1 MEAESDND
9 SYEFGLYKYEGSY
22 VNGKLE
28 GEGKAYY
35 HDDGNYIE
43 GTFKNGLFHGYGKSY
58 FKNGKVEY
66 EGEWIDGYYHGKGK
80 QYIRSCNFNSKIDF
94 L

>member
-1 MEAESDND
+1 MDVFIPQSIQMEAESDND

-35 HDDGNYIE
+35 HDDGKLLYE
-43 GTFKNGLFHGYGKSY
+43 RTFKNGLFHGYGNHILKT
-58 FKNGKVEY
+58 E
-66 EGEWIDGYYHGKGK
+66 
-80 QYIRSCNFNSKIDF
+80 R
-94 L
+94 